1 MSASVLAEYLRPGD
15 RIVVGQ
21 ATGEPVGLIAA
32 LLEIAPR
39 FEQLKVFC
47 GFSLNPVWKGEVPG
61 ELRVSTY
68 CGLGSMGV
76 LVARSRA
83 HVIPFSMSQL
93 SSALLSR
100 TLAVDMVLLQ
110 VSPADEDGYHSL
122 GCAADYVWEAVQVA
136 RVVIVEVNASVPV
149 TRSACRLHQSQLVV
163 GLESNTPLPEL
174 APEPIG
180 EVQMRVAREVAKL
193 VPDGATLQ
201 LGIGRLADAVANA
214 LRDRRGL
221 RIRSGMVG
229 DWFPEL
235 VAAGAVDDGA
245 EDACLASLAVG
256 SASLYRSLS
265 SDGLLGFALPA
276 QLVVPIEG
284 SPFMAINSGIEV
296 DLRGQVN
303 AEFLGERYIGAASGQ
318 PDYFRAARRST
329 GGLAILALPSSNERG
344 DKSRIVPRIACGYV
358 TSAQSDV
365 DVIVTEHGIADIRAT
380 DFEERQMLIA
390 GIAAPAARNALCQTV
405 ATAPLNLATDN
416 SPGIEEKPR

>member
-1 MSASVLAEYLRPGD
+1 MTAAVLAEHLRPGD

-21 ATGEPVGLIAA
+21 ATGEPVGLVAA
-32 LLEIAPR
+32 LLELAPR
-39 FEQLKVFC
+39 VGQLKVFC
-47 GFSLNPVWKGEVPG
+47 GYSLNPIWRGEVPDG
-61 ELRVSTY
+61 LRVSTY
-68 CGLGSMGV
+68 CGLGSMGT

-93 SSALLSR
+93 SSALSSR
-100 TLAVDMVLLQ
+100 TMPVDVVLLQ

-122 GCAADYVWEAVQVA
+122 GCAVDYVWEAVQVA

-149 TRSACRLHQSQLVV
+149 TRSACRLHGSQLVV
-163 GLESNTPLPEL
+163 GLESSTPLPEL
-174 APEPIG
+174 PTKPIG

-201 LGIGRLADAVANA
+201 LGIGQLADAVAHS
-214 LRDRRGL
+214 LKDRRGL
-221 RIRSGMVG
+221 RVRSGMVG
-229 DWFPEL
+229 DWFLEL
-235 VAAGAVDDGA
+235 VAAGAVDCGA
-245 EDACLASLAVG
+245 QDACLASLAVG

-265 SDGLLGFALPA
+265 RDGLLGFALPT

-318 PDYFRAARRST
+318 PDYFRAARRSA

-358 TSAQSDV
+358 TSAQFDV
-365 DVIVTEHGIADIRAT
+365 DVIVTEHGVADIRAT
-380 DFEERQMLIA
+380 DFEERHLLIA
-390 GIAAPAARNALCQTV
+390 GIAAPTARDALRQAV
-405 ATAPLNLATDN
+405 AHEPA
-416 SPGIEEKPR
+416 